1 MNSLGFFREP
11 LKLTEILIFFAA
23 FFLISVNYYL
33 IQQNSDIEIAKN
45 INSAL
50 LVILWFIPI
59 ATPFAEKLRNIY
71 IFSIWGMLCIFCISV
86 DKGLLSFLPMF
97 SLLYST
103 LCRLLFKIMFKYF
116 PIQLWGSWFATN
128 RYSKIEK
135 RFSNKK
141 DLNFSVI
148 IFLSGL
154 TIPLIIA
161 YFIK

>member
-11 LKLTEILIFFAA
+11 LKLAEILILFLA
-23 FFLISVNYYL
+23 FFLIGVNYYL
-33 IQQNSDIEIAKN
+33 IQQNLNFAIPKN
-45 INSAL
+45 INSTL
-50 LVILWFIPI
+50 LIILWFIPI
-59 ATPFAEKLRNIY
+59 ATPFAERLRNIY
-71 IFSIWGMLCIFCISV
+71 IFSIWGMLCIFCILI

-103 LCRLLFKIMFKYF
+103 SCRLIFKSIFKYF
-116 PIQLWGSWFATN
+116 PIQLWGSWFATD
-128 RYSKIEK
+128 RYSKLEK
-135 RFSNKK
+135 RLSNKK

-154 TIPLIIA
+154 TIPIIIV